1 MNKSLLWLMLVCV
14 LSVVV
19 ILGLIAG
26 AFSESIQRA
35 LTLPQTQAMGINGMA
50 PVKPVVPV
58 NPTVP
63 AMPTPSGAMNT
74 PTTGNMNG
82 TGTGTGMGTGTATIL
97 AQDTFQR
104 ANQQLWGASS
114 DGRNWEGD
122 ANTLTAF
129 SIVGAMGQVVNGNGG
144 LNAVLGPVNS
154 DAEVL
159 IQGTINHYNGA
170 SVNLGVV
177 LRWNNANNWYKLLID
192 ANSLSIIKRVNG
204 VSSTLV
210 FIPFHAQDNKSYMLR
225 FRVIGAMLSGK
236 AWLSNTTE
244 PINWMVVTNDT
255 ALTTGQA
262 GIRVLVQPT
271 TIVHIAMFQATT
283 ATMGM

>member
-82 TGTGTGMGTGTATIL
+82 TGTGTG
-97 AQDTFQR
+97 
-104 ANQQLWGASS
+104 
-114 DGRNWEGD
+114 
-122 ANTLTAF
+122 
-129 SIVGAMGQVVNGNGG
+129 
-144 LNAVLGPVNS
+144 
-154 DAEVL
+154 
-159 IQGTINHYNGA
+159 
-170 SVNLGVV
+170 
-177 LRWNNANNWYKLLID
+177 
-192 ANSLSIIKRVNG
+192 
-204 VSSTLV
+204 
-210 FIPFHAQDNKSYMLR
+210 
-225 FRVIGAMLSGK
+225 
-236 AWLSNTTE
+236 
-244 PINWMVVTNDT
+244 
-255 ALTTGQA
+255 
-262 GIRVLVQPT
+262 
-271 TIVHIAMFQATT
+271 
-283 ATMGM
+283 